1 MRIVF
6 ALYFGECKNE
16 EISVNFG
23 KFDRIMTGLNMLTN
37 KGNIAFLVKLSNFCY
52 KAGNR
57 GKKLN
62 KRNWVTLGYILNEAL
77 MYYQEVPYGSCG
89 SYQIRD
95 HRCNGD
101 HS

>member
-1 MRIVF
+1 
-6 ALYFGECKNE
+6 
-16 EISVNFG
+16 
-23 KFDRIMTGLNMLTN
+23 MTGMNMLKN

-62 KRNWVTLGYILNEAL
+62 KRNWVTLGYQKSPNRKCIK
-77 MYYQEVPYGSCG
+77 EVPYGSCG

>member
-1 MRIVF
+1 
-6 ALYFGECKNE
+6 
-16 EISVNFG
+16 
-23 KFDRIMTGLNMLTN
+23 MLIN

-62 KRNWVTLGYILNEAL
+62 KRNWVTLGYILNETL